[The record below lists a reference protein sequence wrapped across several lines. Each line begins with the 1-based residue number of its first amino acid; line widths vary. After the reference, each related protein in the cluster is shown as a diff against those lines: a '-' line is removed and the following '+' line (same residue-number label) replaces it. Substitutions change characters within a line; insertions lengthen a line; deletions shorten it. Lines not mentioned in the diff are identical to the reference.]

1 MASPNYVASRTA
13 WNAVNWFRVL
23 FFWLIIPLIIMIV
36 GIIENK
42 KNKIE
47 FYDNY
52 IIEKSGILSK
62 KEKKSV
68 FAGVCSVSVSQS
80 IWGRICNYGD
90 VHVDVVGQRWS
101 INTEGISRPNEL
113 KEYIDSKII
122 EPSSAQKVFVV

>member
-1 MASPNYVASRTA
+1 MESPNYVATKTA
-13 WNAVNWFRVL
+13 WNAVTWFRIL
-23 FFWLIIPLIIMIV
+23 LFWLIIPLIIMIV
-36 GIIENK
+36 DIIRNK
-42 KNKIE
+42 KYKIE

-52 IIEKSGILSK
+52 IIQKSGILNT

-90 VHVDVVGQRWS
+90 VKVDVVGQRWS
-101 INTEGISRPNEL
+101 IDTCGISRPNAL

-122 EPSSAQKVFVV
+122 EPSEAQKVFVV